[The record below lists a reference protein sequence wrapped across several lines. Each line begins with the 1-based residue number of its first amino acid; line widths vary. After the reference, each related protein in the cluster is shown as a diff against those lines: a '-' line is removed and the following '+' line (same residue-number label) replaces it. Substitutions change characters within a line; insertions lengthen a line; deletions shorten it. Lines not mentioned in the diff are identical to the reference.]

1 MAEFDRF
8 FSVNVRGTMLC
19 VRAVSRAMMAQEQ
32 RIMEGRSGPRDAGRG
47 SIVNLASANS
57 FVAFPEVV
65 QYTTA
70 KHAVLGIT
78 KTAGRKSH
86 PVFPSSLWF
95 IVCPSWI
102 AS

>member
-19 VRAVSRAMMAQEQ
+19 VRAVSKAMIAQERLFVQ
-32 RIMEGRSGPRDAGRG
+32 GRNGPRDAGRG

-57 FVAFPEVV
+57 FVATPEMV

-70 KHAVLGIT
+70 KHAVLAIT
-78 KTAGRKSH
+78 KTAGKTQARVL
-86 PVFPSSLWF
+86 PDPGCTW
-95 IVCPSWI
+95 
-102 AS
+102 